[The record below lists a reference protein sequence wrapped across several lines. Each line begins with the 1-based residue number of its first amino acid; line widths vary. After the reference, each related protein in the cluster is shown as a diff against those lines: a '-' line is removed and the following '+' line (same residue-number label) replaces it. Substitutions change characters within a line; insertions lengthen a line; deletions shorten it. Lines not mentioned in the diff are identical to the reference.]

1 MGKFVLLTCLA
12 FLPLVLIEA
21 TNIATSTAVIPTN
34 STTVPATISS
44 NPVSNQPLTN
54 TTFPNN
60 SSMMTTSNNNI
71 SINVTIEPPT
81 TPVSNHTTTAARTL
95 GPQSTH
101 STQVTYITTTATTAT
116 TATTQTPTT
125 LESLQTTEYNAANQ
139 TNITATSHMS
149 PTPDGGTSALL
160 GSCSLLLG
168 PLISIM
174 IQMVYD

>member
-1 MGKFVLLTCLA
+1 MGKFVLFTCLA

-21 TNIATSTAVIPTN
+21 ANITTSTAVIPTYI
-34 STTVPATISS
+34 TTVPATISS

-54 TTFPNN
+54 TMFPNN

-71 SINVTIEPPT
+71 SSNVTIEPPT

-101 STQVTYITTTATTAT
+101 STQVTYITTTATT
-116 TATTQTPTT
+116 QTPTT
-125 LESLQTTEYNAANQ
+125 LESLQTTEYTTANQ

-174 IQMVYD
+174 IQIVYD